1 MTLSC
6 AGDDGDSDSAATLS
20 PTGASGLATT
30 AGMTS
35 EDSDASS
42 SAETVSGSDSDTGE
56 TASESDSTS
65 TTESTTGVSSTD
77 TEPTTTGD
85 PTTGSTTDASTG
97 STGSTTDASTTEAN
111 APLADVLSVSVRG
124 TSFSVELQS
133 PDVGCSNYADWWE
146 VVTPEGELLYRRI
159 LAHSH
164 VDEQP
169 FTRSGGPVDVGGDD
183 TVIVRAHMNPGGYG
197 GQAMRGSANAGFT
210 VDATIT
216 ASFAEGLES
225 SEPLPSGCAF

>member
-1 MTLSC
+1 VSRSAARPSSLGRPEAWRGRSRLALALVVGLVTPLGALLGGCTRGEPTST
-6 AGDDGDSDSAATLS
+6 APTASTAPSSDSA
-20 PTGASGLATT
+20 TG
-30 AGMTS
+30 
-35 EDSDASS
+35 
-42 SAETVSGSDSDTGE
+42 SAAAEGSAD
-56 TASESDSTS
+56 DSTS
-65 TTESTTGVSSTD
+65 AANSA
-77 TEPTTTGD
+77 
-85 PTTGSTTDASTG
+85 GSA
-97 STGSTTDASTTEAN
+97 GSTTDASTTEAN